1 MEGWFRE
8 PPLSSETQIHRNQE
22 VTGAPDRILTPCER
36 SLMLKNLIL
45 IIMTVFLNTAG
56 QFMMK
61 TGINRIGM
69 IGFDNFME
77 SMVKAV
83 TSGYVIGGF
92 LSYAVSAVLWIVIL
106 SRSDLSWAFPM
117 VSLSYV
123 VTAIFAP
130 YFLNEPFTITR
141 FVGILVIV
149 SGVFIV
155 ARTY

>member
-1 MEGWFRE
+1 
-8 PPLSSETQIHRNQE
+8 
-22 VTGAPDRILTPCER
+22 
-36 SLMLKNLIL
+36 MLKSLIL
-45 IIMTVFLNTAG
+45 IIITVLLNTAG

-61 TGINRIGM
+61 TGINKIGM
-69 IGFDNFME
+69 IGIDNFLE

-123 VTAIFAP
+123 VTALLAP
-130 YFLNEPFTITR
+130 YFLNEPFTIMR
-141 FVGILVIV
+141 FLGILVIV